1 MGESALKSHMST
13 VKHSQ
18 LAKECTQAIN
28 NLSILHFCKPKN
40 SDPSTEKS
48 PLSTRSPGNFSFVC
62 CCLCRNQVVIES
74 YAPLFSTFMPGF
86 ECTIPRHVF

>member
-1 MGESALKSHMST
+1 MSESALKSHMST

-18 LAKECTQAIN
+18 FAKERTEAIN

-48 PLSTRSPGNFSFVC
+48 PLPTKKQSPDFQEISV
-62 CCLCRNQVVIES
+62 S
-74 YAPLFSTFMPGF
+74 YAVVSA
-86 ECTIPRHVF
+86 EIK